1 MKFLIYAIG
10 LAIVSLII
18 KSFQTL
24 KKKGFETTSS
34 ILKFNFL
41 LIIPA
46 VLAGGFTMS

>member
-18 KSFQTL
+18 KSLQTL

-34 ILKFNFL
+34 ILVHGK
-41 LIIPA
+41 PA
-46 VLAGGFTMS
+46 ASKPQNQET